1 MVKSNLKISRTI
13 TVNCGNYE
21 SIKPSIEL
29 EVLDVPVD
37 KVDTVYASMSDVL
50 DNLFQLEQANLYVEL
65 KEIRDSKI
73 YEHIKSIVSQDFD
86 QLRKGIK
93 MKLLSIEDMI
103 NG

>member
-1 MVKSNLKISRTI
+1 MAKANLKISRTM

-21 SIKPSIEL
+21 SIKPTVEL
-29 EVLDVPVD
+29 EVLGVPVE
-37 KVDTVYASMSDVL
+37 KVDTVYASMGEVL

-73 YEHIKSIVSQDFD
+73 HEHIKSIVSQDFD
-86 QLRKGIK
+86 QLRKGVK
-93 MKLLSIEDMI
+93 MKLLSIEGVI